1 MTGILGGGWV
11 LQDFHPMGDVPTG
24 VKLTSFSGEA
34 SDIKLAQLQ
43 GYVSLV
49 ESGEL
54 ILKLGPSFHFGEL
67 RKAHAMMD
75 ENRANGKIVI
85 EVD

>member
-1 MTGILGGGWV
+1 
-11 LQDFHPMGDVPTG
+11 
-24 VKLTSFSGEA
+24 
-34 SDIKLAQLQ
+34 
-43 GYVSLV
+43 V
-49 ESGEL
+49 ESDEL

-75 ENRANGKIVI
+75 ENRANGKIVV